1 MKYNFHVFLIAS
13 LIIASP
19 IAFLKNNILKD
30 FGNTEEIIYVSFFI
44 LVIVSAIY
52 FFYEKKTFPQL
63 LQKVKTDKASLMM
76 IYVPLIICTLLI
88 GNHILINEGTVIRY
102 KSYQR
107 SLSIILMLI
116 IGVVI
121 FGEKVSYNMCIGVL
135 MVSFGLYFIDKK

>member
-1 MKYNFHVFLIAS
+1 M
-13 LIIASP
+13 
-19 IAFLKNNILKD
+19 
-30 FGNTEEIIYVSFFI
+30 
-44 LVIVSAIY
+44 
-52 FFYEKKTFPQL
+52 
-63 LQKVKTDKASLMM
+63 KTDKASLMM

-121 FGEKVSYNMCIGVL
+121 FGEKVSYNMCIGIL
-135 MVSFGLYFIDKK
+135 MVSLGLYFIDKK